1 MSLTGV
7 TGGAMPNE
15 TASEFTMYPGNRLFI
30 MISTGLP
37 QLLYG
42 ELGFKRV
49 LLRIRID
56 YADEMK

>member
-1 MSLTGV
+1 
-7 TGGAMPNE
+7 MPNE

>member
-1 MSLTGV
+1 
-7 TGGAMPNE
+7 
-15 TASEFTMYPGNRLFI
+15 

-42 ELGFKRV
+42 ELGVKRV